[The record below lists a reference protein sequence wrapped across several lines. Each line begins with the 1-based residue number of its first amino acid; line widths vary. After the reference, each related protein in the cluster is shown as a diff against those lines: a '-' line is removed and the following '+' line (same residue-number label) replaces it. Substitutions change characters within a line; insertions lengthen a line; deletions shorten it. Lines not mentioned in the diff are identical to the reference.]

1 MTSSDPLL
9 VRVASG
15 DPDAVRE
22 CLGRFGPL
30 VWSLARRHSQSRS
43 DAEDAVQDIFVDLLG
58 SAKRFDGSRGT
69 ESGFV
74 AMIARRRLIDLA
86 RRRTVRKLEST
97 TEGQRGSDP
106 GATPIDP
113 RALARSLEAEDLVD
127 AKAVVRAIEMLPE
140 AEREV
145 LLLST
150 LGGRSY
156 SEIAEE
162 KGLPLGTVKTYA
174 RRGLL
179 RARTALG
186 AIDDPDDAAPRRR
199 SETPERRG
207 APEEVQ
213 S

>member
-1 MTSSDPLL
+1 MSSPAPLL
-9 VRVASG
+9 PRVATG
-15 DPDAVRE
+15 DPAAVRE
-22 CLGRFGPL
+22 CLDRFGPL
-30 VWSLARRHSQSRS
+30 VWSLARQHSRSRS

-58 SAKRFDGSRGT
+58 SAKRFDGARGT

-86 RRRTVRKLEST
+86 RRRTVRAIEST

-106 GATPIDP
+106 GATAIDP
-113 RALARSLEAEDLVD
+113 RAVARALAAEELLD
-127 AKAVVRAIEMLPE
+127 AKAVVRAIEALPD
-140 AEREV
+140 AERDV

-179 RARTALG
+179 RARAALG
-186 AIDDPDDAAPRRR
+186 ASNDPESSLPRRE
-199 SETPERRG
+199 SESQVRRE
-207 APEEVQ
+207 APEGVQ

>member
-1 MTSSDPLL
+1 VSAPDHLL
-9 VRVASG
+9 PRVALG
-15 DPDAVRE
+15 DPAAVRE
-22 CLGRFGPL
+22 CLDRFGPL
-30 VWSLARRHSQSRS
+30 VWSLARQHSRSRS
-43 DAEDAVQDIFVDLLG
+43 DAEDAVQDIFVDILG
-58 SAKRFDGSRGT
+58 SAGRFDGSRGT

-86 RRRTVRKLEST
+86 RRRAVRAIEST

-113 RALARSLEAEDLVD
+113 RAVTRALAVEDMLD
-127 AKAVVRAIEMLPE
+127 AKAVVRAIEALPE
-140 AEREV
+140 GERDV

-174 RRGLL
+174 RRGLQRT
-179 RARTALG
+179 RAALG
-186 AIDDPDDAAPRRR
+186 AGGDPEGSLPRRE
-199 SETPERRG
+199 SESQMRRQ
-207 APEEVQ
+207 APEGAQ

>member
-1 MTSSDPLL
+1 VTQPAPVLS
-9 VRVASG
+9 RVATG
-15 DPDAVRE
+15 DPAAVRE
-22 CLGRFGPL
+22 CLDRFGPL

-86 RRRTVRKLEST
+86 RRRAVRKIESA

-106 GATPIDP
+106 GSTPIDP
-113 RALARSLEAEDLVD
+113 RALARSLEAEDQLD
-127 AKAVVRAIEMLPE
+127 AKAVVRVIEGLPD
-140 AEREV
+140 AERDV

-156 SEIAEE
+156 SEIATE

-179 RARTALG
+179 RARAALG
-186 AIDDPDDAAPRRR
+186 EVDDPRGADPRRGSVSTR
-199 SETPERRG
+199 RPEG
-207 APEEVQ
+207 PEEVQ